1 MNTSRLLLILTMVVS
16 FFLTSY
22 SCARDETDPPQ
33 PVSNELP
40 SPQQVK
46 GLRAKWLDFN
56 YGLDKARTENKPIFV
71 EFYTDWCVY
80 CKMFQRETVQ
90 DQSVASVLL
99 ENFVYV
105 RVNAED
111 TQKRVKF
118 NGKYLSNVELTQSF
132 GISAFPSLV
141 FLDSTGQ
148 IITTFSGFMPPRQFA
163 GILGYIHQKCY
174 QTQTSIHEFAK
185 RGNCD

>member
-1 MNTSRLLLILTMVVS
+1 MNTPRLLLILTMVVW

-22 SCARDETDPPQ
+22 SCARDETDPTQ
-33 PVSNELP
+33 AVSNELP
-40 SPQQVK
+40 SPQQSK
-46 GLRAKWLDFN
+46 GLRVKWLDFN
-56 YGLDKARTENKPIFV
+56 DGMDKARTENKPIFV

-90 DQSVASVLL
+90 DQSVASVLA

-105 RVNAED
+105 RLNAED

-118 NGKYLSNVELTQSF
+118 NGKYLSNTELTQSF

-148 IITTFSGFMPPRQFA
+148 IITTFSGFMPARQFA
-163 GILGYIHQKCY
+163 GILDYIHQKCY
-174 QTQTSIHEFAK
+174 QTQTSIHEFAR